1 MIRKFLLLVSL
12 NLCLLSAIFAAAKTD
27 LSFLKAD
34 SIPVNIEDVKSID
47 AIIHAV
53 YDVISGDS
61 AVKRNWDRMRTLFI
75 PEGRLIST
83 GIRPDGT
90 SRYRVMSLE
99 DYINLNGPF
108 LEKNGFF
115 ENEISKK
122 TEQFGNIAHVF
133 STYQSKHK
141 QTDEKPFARGINSIQ
156 LMFDGKR
163 WWVVSIYWTGE
174 SPTNPIPGKYL
185 KDKD

>member
-1 MIRKFLLLVSL
+1 MITRLFVTVGF
-12 NLCLLSAIFAAAKTD
+12 NLCLLSTTFGKAINNFAFAKTD
-27 LSFLKAD
+27 
-34 SIPVNIEDVKSID
+34 SIPANIEDVRSID

-75 PEGRLIST
+75 PEARMMST

-90 SRYRVMSLE
+90 ARYRAMTVE
-99 DYINLNGPF
+99 DYISLSGPI

-115 ENEISKK
+115 ETELVRK
-122 TEQFGNIAHVF
+122 TEQFGNIAHAF

-141 QTDEKPFARGINSIQ
+141 QADEKPFARGINSIQ

-163 WWVVSIYWTGE
+163 WWIVSIYWTGE
-174 SPTNPIPGKYL
+174 SPTNPLPEKYL
-185 KDKD
+185 KD